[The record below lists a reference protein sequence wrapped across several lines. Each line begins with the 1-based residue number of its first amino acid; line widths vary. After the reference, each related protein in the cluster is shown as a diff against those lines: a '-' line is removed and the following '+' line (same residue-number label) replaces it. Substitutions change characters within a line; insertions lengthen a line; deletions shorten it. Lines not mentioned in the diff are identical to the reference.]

1 MWSFARLWLLL
12 LAAGLLLVQPAHAQL
27 GSSDPAAPINVQ
39 ADNGIEWQQDKQ
51 LYIARGNAVATR
63 GPATI
68 KADTLIAHYREA
80 KGGNTN
86 TGSNNE
92 IYRIEAEGNVVITRD
107 SRTVVGD
114 HADYDMDQGIG
125 IVHGKALKMT
135 TATDVITAKDALEWY
150 DEKQIAVARGDAVAV
165 RQSGRTIKADTLT
178 SYMVKTAAQPQP
190 GAPGQPTKPG
200 APPAKPAAPPA
211 KPAATTTAAANGGT
225 PPANTPAATGDDS
238 KINRIDAQGHVVVIN
253 GPDIGRGDY
262 GVYNAVTDICTLLG
276 NVTITRGTDV
286 ITGQYAVMNLATNIS
301 RIMPASSLPGSTR
314 QRVQGLFVK
323 QDLTGNAGGPGI
335 PANANPTNAAN
346 GANSAAAKGATPSTS
361 NSITLGGAA
370 PKGP

>member
-1 MWSFARLWLLL
+1 MSLLPRLWLLL
-12 LAAGLLLVQPAHAQL
+12 LAAGLVLAQPARAQL
-27 GSSDPAAPINVQ
+27 GSPDSAAPINVQ

-63 GPATI
+63 GPASI

-92 IYRIEAEGNVVITRD
+92 IYRIEADGNVVITRD

-114 HADYDMDQGIG
+114 HADYDLDQGIG

-165 RQSGRTIKADTLT
+165 RQGGRTIKGDTLT
-178 SYMVKTAAQPQP
+178 AYMVKTAQPQP
-190 GAPGQPTKPG
+190 GAPEQ
-200 APPAKPAAPPA
+200 PAKAGVPAASAAPPA
-211 KPAATTTAAANGGT
+211 KPATTTAAANGGAQ
-225 PPANTPAATGDDS
+225 PANTPAANGDDS

-262 GVYNAVTDICTLLG
+262 GVYNAVSDICTLLG
-276 NVTITRGTDV
+276 NVTITRGTDI

-314 QRVQGLFVK
+314 RRVQGLFVK
-323 QDLTGNAGGPGI
+323 QDLAGNAGGT
-335 PANANPTNAAN
+335 ANPTNATN
-346 GANSAAAKGATPSTS
+346 GTNDAAAKGAAPKAPS
-361 NSITLGGAA
+361 SITLSGAA